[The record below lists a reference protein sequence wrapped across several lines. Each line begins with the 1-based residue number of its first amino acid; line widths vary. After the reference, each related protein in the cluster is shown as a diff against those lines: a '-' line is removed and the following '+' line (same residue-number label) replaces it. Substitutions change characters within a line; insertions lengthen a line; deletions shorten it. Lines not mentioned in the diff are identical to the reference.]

1 MVEEEPQSAE
11 EAEFRAAIGA
21 ILSSPSDKKLV
32 IGGPGT
38 GKTALFRQLLE
49 VVPGEPDQR
58 IVLTFIN
65 NLKNDLESDLGGL
78 AQVFTLHSYCLGLL
92 HHDPALRG
100 LLSPDFRCCPGL
112 ASLIAEDWE
121 LITQSNAPQFVS
133 EMRALSEENQIP
145 FYLARGEYYDAVD
158 FDDTVYRAYE
168 GLSSGRAT
176 PKSYDLVLID
186 EYQDF
191 NALEAGVIDALAER
205 SPILIAGD
213 DDQALYSQLRGAS

>member
-1 MVEEEPQSAE
+1 MADNESCSAE
-11 EAEFRAAIGA
+11 EAEFRAAIEA
-21 ILSSPSDKKLV
+21 VLKSPSDKKLV

-38 GKTALFRQLLE
+38 GKTMLFRQLLE
-49 VVPGEPDQR
+49 FAPGEPDQR

-65 NLKNDLESDLGGL
+65 NLKNDLENDLGGL

-100 LLSPDFRCCPGL
+100 LLSPDFHCCPGL
-112 ASLIAEDWE
+112 ASIIAEDWE
-121 LITQSNAPQFVS
+121 LIMKSNAPQFVGQ
-133 EMRALSEENQIP
+133 MRALSEENQIP
-145 FYLARGEYYDAVD
+145 FYLTRGEYYDAVD

-176 PKSYDLVLID
+176 PHSYDLVLID

-191 NALEAGVIDALAER
+191 NALEAGVINALAER
-205 SPILIAGD
+205 SPGIHGVR
-213 DDQALYSQLRGAS
+213 S